1 MSNEPVQPSRPAVE
15 AGGASGL
22 RQFMGLFVVP
32 LLVVAMCISVFV
44 LFGWVAYDRKSV
56 GDYLSDLQ
64 DSRSVFSHRRKQAA
78 YELSKILTTDPD
90 ALRAEPGAQAE
101 LRRLFRT
108 SEDRWVRIY
117 LASVLGH
124 LRDREAVPMLVEG
137 AASEDSQVRIY
148 SIWALGAIAD
158 PGSLPVVAAALT
170 DGDEGIR
177 KAAAFAVGS
186 FGDPSVIEQLVVL
199 SEDPVADVRWN
210 AALALA
216 RLGDDRGIPVLTQ
229 MLDRS
234 LLDRVPDIT
243 EEQKIEAMI
252 SALNAMTRLPAS
264 ADRDLVSRLAD
275 EDPSLKVRQAAIEA
289 RKSLE
294 NNAG

>member
-1 MSNEPVQPSRPAVE
+1 
-15 AGGASGL
+15 
-22 RQFMGLFVVP
+22 MGLFVVP
-32 LLVVAMCISVFV
+32 LLVVIMCISVFV

-56 GDYLSDLQ
+56 GDYLNDLQ

-78 YELSKILTTDPD
+78 YELSKILSADPA
-90 ALRAEPGAQAE
+90 ALQAEPGAQAE

-124 LRDREAVPMLVEG
+124 LKDREAVPMLVE
-137 AASEDSQVRIY
+137 AAEADDSQVRIY
-148 SIWALGAIAD
+148 SLWALGAIAEPD
-158 PGSLPVVAAALT
+158 SLPVVAAALS
-170 DGDEGIR
+170 DPDEGIR
-177 KAAAFAVGS
+177 KAAAFASAG
-186 FGDPSVIEQLVVL
+186 FGDPSVVGQLVVL
-199 SEDPVADVRWN
+199 CEDPVADVRWN

-216 RLGDDRGIPVLTQ
+216 RLGDDQGIAVLEQ

-252 SALNAMTRLPAS
+252 SALNAMTQVPDS
-264 ADRDLVSRLAD
+264 ADLELVSQLAD
-275 EDPSLKVRQAAIEA
+275 ADPSLKVRQAAIEA
-289 RKSLE
+289 RKALE
-294 NNAG
+294 NNVG